1 MWNDLFYYCPMN
13 LESTA
18 EAYVIN
24 LRAVG
29 LEKEDIK
36 LTLEDD
42 VLVVESAEKPKTGK
56 SWIRHEFEKDHI
68 NTRLLLPA
76 DTDNEN
82 MIAKVEK
89 GILSITI
96 PREAKNSKTILVE

>member
-1 MWNDLFYYCPMN
+1 MN
-13 LESTA
+13 LESTS

-36 LTLEDD
+36 LTLEGD

-56 SWIRHEFEKDHI
+56 SWIRHEFKADHI

-82 MIAKVEK
+82 MTAKVEK
-89 GILSITI
+89 GILTITI
-96 PREAKNSKTILVE
+96 PKKAKNSKTIMIE